1 MTLEIEEVDV
11 TLSITEETELEDY
24 EGDEVDI
31 IDLDEDDILDIISNI
46 EDEL

>member
-1 MTLEIEEVDV
+1 MSFEIEEVDV
-11 TLSITEETELEDY
+11 TLSVTEETELEDY